1 MRVVSHVG
9 EERSPEEDRQVARS
23 NSAILRT
30 EGHLTEF
37 TSIQVSSKH
46 SEGSMSLVSY
56 LTSSNLVKIS
66 VSQSPHLQNGDVKPL
81 PQRGD
86 VRVTRTETSKMP
98 GRTVST
104 QYLLLDAKCRFKGKT
119 KPLPGG
125 AHSQRGKDRQQ
136 LICTVVGALR
146 EVLVGRWPS
155 VQEGTTIWAWGR
167 VRASGLGLKNE

>member
-1 MRVVSHVG
+1 MRVVSRGG
-9 EERSPEEDRQVARS
+9 EERGPEEDRLVARS
-23 NSAILRT
+23 NRAILRT
-30 EGHLTEF
+30 EGHLTEEF
-37 TSIQVSSKH
+37 TSTQVSSKH
-46 SEGSMSLVSY
+46 SEGGMSLVSY

-66 VSQSPHLQNGDVKPL
+66 ASQSPHLQNGDVKPL

-98 GRTVST
+98 GRTVNT

-119 KPLPGG
+119 KPLPGR
-125 AHSQRGKDRQQ
+125 AHSQRGKNRQQ
-136 LICTVVGALR
+136 LICTAVGALR

-167 VRASGLGLKNE
+167 VTASGLGFEE